1 MLTTNTLK
9 GIAVATASSVGALTL
24 ATPADAGRRHRNL
37 AAGALLGLGAAAI
50 IAGSHRR
57 NHMTMAIRQDIMH
70 HRYNP
75 IIMPHHLRHITAPP
89 PTEAMHLRHGHRP
102 GTGIARINIAHSMHG
117 AVLTSLITGHANSA
131 DNTSSRGRETGRRIT
146 E

>member
-1 MLTTNTLK
+1 MLHQLK
-9 GIAVATASSVGALTL
+9 LAADIATSQLERCLGWVPLRLLPARIVAT
-24 ATPADAGRRHRNL
+24 
-37 AAGALLGLGAAAI
+37 I
-50 IAGSHRR
+50 I
-57 NHMTMAIRQDIMH
+57 MTMAIRQDIMH
-70 HRYNP
+70 HHPSP

-102 GTGIARINIAHSMHG
+102 GTGIANINIVHSTHR
-117 AVLTSLITGHANSA
+117 AVLTSLITGRAKSA

>member
-1 MLTTNTLK
+1 MAEAEQLLRPSSALAQPLSSPVR
-9 GIAVATASSVGALTL
+9 IVAT
-24 ATPADAGRRHRNL
+24 
-37 AAGALLGLGAAAI
+37 I
-50 IAGSHRR
+50 
-57 NHMTMAIRQDIMH
+57 MTMAIRQDIMH
-70 HRYNP
+70 HRHNP
-75 IIMPHHLRHITAPP
+75 IIMPHHLRHITAPQ